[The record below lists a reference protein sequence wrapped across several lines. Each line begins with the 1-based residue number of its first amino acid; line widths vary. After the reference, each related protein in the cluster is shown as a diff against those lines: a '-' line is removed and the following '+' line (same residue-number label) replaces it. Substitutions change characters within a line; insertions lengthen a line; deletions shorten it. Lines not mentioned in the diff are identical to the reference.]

1 MAINGCNQFTFS
13 MKNFTVERLSF
24 DSLTELPNSWQNQD
38 YKDLLRET
46 GYDNPDE
53 IEPAELK
60 AMCLM
65 SLTDLEPTEAA
76 QLVLG
81 YLFSEQ
87 LNSGQIENLAH
98 QMLTEKLWEENPE
111 LSQHQGFYKATQ
123 LLYEAYNG
131 KFPRAEAV
139 QFQVQLTAEDAESV
153 SLFEAQP
160 EAPLLRLL
168 AQGMPDNTLLK
179 RLFGEQLAGT
189 SFPEA
194 KDIVWQL
201 RTVKQEAS
209 SITLEVV
216 SSAYWL
222 DDFKYADSYEAT
234 TQADALVEEEN

>member
-1 MAINGCNQFTFS
+1 MH
-13 MKNFTVERLSF
+13 NFTVERLSF
-24 DSLTELPNSWQNQD
+24 DTLSELPNSWTDQD
-38 YKDLLRET
+38 YLALLRQMN
-46 GYDNPDE
+46 YDNPEE
-53 IEPAELK
+53 IEAAELK

-81 YLFSEQ
+81 YLFPEE
-87 LNSGQIENLAH
+87 LNAGQTENLAH
-98 QMLTEKLWEENPE
+98 QMLTEKLWEENPQ
-111 LSQHQGFYKATQ
+111 LGQHQGFFKATQ

-131 KFPRAEAV
+131 KFPRTEAV
-139 QFQVQLTAEDAESV
+139 QFQVQLTAAEAP
-153 SLFEAQP
+153 SLALFDTHP

-179 RLFGEQLAGT
+179 RLFHEQLDGT

-194 KDIVWQL
+194 QDIVWQL
-201 RTVKQEAS
+201 RTVKKEEA

-222 DDFKYADSYEAT
+222 DDFKYADTYDAT
-234 TQADALVEEEN
+234 TQADELVAEEE